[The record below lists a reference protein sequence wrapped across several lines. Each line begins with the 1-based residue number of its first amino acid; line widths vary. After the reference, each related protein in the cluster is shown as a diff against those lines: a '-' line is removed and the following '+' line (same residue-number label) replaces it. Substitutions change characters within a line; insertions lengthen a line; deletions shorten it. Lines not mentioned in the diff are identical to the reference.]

1 MVLGV
6 AGVGKT
12 GFGRRLASLLDL
24 KFIDLPELVRERKLY
39 TAYDS
44 EAQAYVIDLRRISA
58 VVGSL
63 LRKEGGV
70 VASVYPFKPRGVEV
84 KNAIV
89 LRMNPLKLIEILER
103 RGYPRWKVRENVS
116 AELIDQPFVEAIR
129 KFGPDKVIQLNVT
142 DRSLDE
148 LAERV
153 SKGLREGKIAELEE
167 KVDWIDF
174 LEKSGRLEELLSF
187 LEQAE
192 SR

>member
-12 GFGRRLASLLDL
+12 SFGRRLASLLDL
-24 KFIDLPELVRERKLY
+24 KFIDLPELVRERRLY

-63 LRKEGGV
+63 LRKESGV

-103 RGYPRWKVRENVS
+103 RGYPRWKIRENVS

-129 KFGPDKVIQLNVT
+129 KFEPDKVIQLNVT
-142 DRSLDE
+142 DKSLNE

-153 SKGLREGKIAELEE
+153 AKGLREGKIAELDE
-167 KVDWIDF
+167 KVDWIGF

>member
-12 GFGRRLASLLDL
+12 SFGRRLASPLGL
-24 KFIDLPELVRERKLY
+24 KFIDLPELVREKRLY

-44 EAQAYVIDLRRISA
+44 EAQAYVIDLRRVSA

-63 LRKEGGV
+63 LRKESGV
-70 VASVYPFKPRGVEV
+70 VASVYPFKPRGVRV
-84 KNAIV
+84 RNAIV
-89 LRMNPLKLIEILER
+89 LRMNPLKLIEILEER
-103 RGYPRWKVRENVS
+103 RYPRWKIRENVS

-142 DRSLDE
+142 DKSLDE

-153 SKGLREGKIAELEE
+153 AEGLREGKIAELDER
-167 KVDWIDF
+167 VDWIGF

-192 SR
+192 LR

>member
-12 GFGRRLASLLDL
+12 SFGRRLASLLGL

-44 EAQAYVIDLRRISA
+44 EAQAYIVDLRRVSA
-58 VVGSL
+58 AVGSL
-63 LRKEGGV
+63 LRKESGV
-70 VASVYPFKPRGVEV
+70 VASVYPFKPRGVRV
-84 KNAIV
+84 RNAIV
-89 LRMNPLKLIEILER
+89 LRMNPLKLIEILEE

-116 AELIDQPFVEAIR
+116 AELIDQSFVEAIR

-153 SKGLREGKIAELEE
+153 AEGLREGKIAELDE
-167 KVDWIDF
+167 KVDWIGF
-174 LEKSGRLEELLSF
+174 LEKSGRLEALLSF
-187 LEQAE
+187 LERAE